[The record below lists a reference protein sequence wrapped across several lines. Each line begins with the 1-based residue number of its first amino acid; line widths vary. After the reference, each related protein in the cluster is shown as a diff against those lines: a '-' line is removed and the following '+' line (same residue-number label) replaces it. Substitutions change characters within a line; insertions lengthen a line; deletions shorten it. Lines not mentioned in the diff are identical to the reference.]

1 MTQDTSI
8 NIGDHFEEFTSD
20 LVQQGR
26 FSTVSEAVRAGL
38 ELLEAQELKV
48 KALRQAIEDGET
60 SGFPDAPF
68 DFDGFF
74 LRMQEKYGPQV

>member
-1 MTQDTSI
+1 
-8 NIGDHFEEFTSD
+8 

-38 ELLEAQELKV
+38 KLLEAQELKE
-48 KALRQAIEDGET
+48 KALRQVIEEGEK

-74 LRMQEKYGPQV
+74 VRMQDQYGSKV